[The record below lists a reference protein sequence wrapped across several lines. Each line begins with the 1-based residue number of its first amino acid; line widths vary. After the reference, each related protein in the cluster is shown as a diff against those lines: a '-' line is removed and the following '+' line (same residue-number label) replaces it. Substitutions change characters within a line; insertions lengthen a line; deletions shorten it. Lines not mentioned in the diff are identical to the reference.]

1 MRPDDPDT
9 TPEPDDEISTRFP
22 SEPRAREMREGR
34 NGGKL
39 IVSVPGQPGY
49 PGAGRPSK
57 QALFRERFED
67 EFDEWFA
74 VLTRARDGKDGPL
87 RLTRSRSWRT
97 APTAAVR
104 SRSASSRWTAN
115 YPATRWRWNDGD
127 GDGQHAERAGRPD
140 SGSLRGTQAR
150 TPSRTRPQRQLDPG
164 VGAAGDR
171 TGVRRA

>member
-22 SEPRAREMREGR
+22 SEPRAREMRDGR

-39 IVSVPGQPGY
+39 IVSVLGQPGY

-74 VLTRARDGKDGPL
+74 VLTRARDGKDGRAALDAFKELADRAYGRSTQPISVIPL
-87 RLTRSRSWRT
+87 DSEL
-97 APTAAVR
+97 P
-104 SRSASSRWTAN
+104 
-115 YPATRWRWNDGD
+115 GD
-127 GDGQHAERAGRPD
+127 DLAME
-140 SGSLRGTQAR
+140 
-150 TPSRTRPQRQLDPG
+150 
-164 VGAAGDR
+164 
-171 TGVRRA
+171 